1 MRYSKIIHI
10 IIVCLLIPT
19 ISLATKRALIIGI
32 ADYPIN
38 SGWIPLSSGNDIILL
53 KKTFADIGNI
63 HSVINNQATKRGI
76 VKNLN
81 TLIEE
86 TQAGDTILI
95 HFSGH
100 GQQMLTSDSSEED
113 RLDEAF
119 IPYDAL
125 KTKTHV
131 YTGQNHLTDNEL
143 STYVN
148 EIRKKAGVN
157 GMVIVSI
164 DACHS
169 GNMDRNT
176 NETTEKKY
184 VVRGTDET
192 FGVANAEVNDSLLA
206 YSRDDTTRIEK
217 NNIADVLYLSACGQH
232 ELNREITVDGLNYG
246 SLSYCISR
254 AYRKNGINDISTFI
268 HDVMA
273 TMKTEMP
280 FQTPKIRT
288 SLALHLD
295 TDSLETPQISSTS
308 NEIADDS
315 NLRILILI
323 VLSVLVICA
332 LWKLMEKK

>member
-38 SGWIPLSSGNDIILL
+38 SGWIHLSSGNDIILL
-53 KKTFADIGNI
+53 KKTLADIGNI
-63 HSVINNQATKRGI
+63 HSVFNKEATKRGI
-76 VKNLN
+76 LKNLN
-81 TLIEE
+81 SLIEE
-86 TQAGDTILI
+86 TQVGDTILI

-125 KTKTHV
+125 RIKTHV
-131 YTGQNHLTDNEL
+131 YIGQNHLTDNEL

-148 EIRKKAGVN
+148 ELRKKAGIH

-192 FGVANAEVNDSLLA
+192 FGVAKNEISDSLLA

-232 ELNREITVDGLNYG
+232 ELNREITVEGVNYG
-246 SLSYCISR
+246 SLSYCISN
-254 AYRKNGINDISTFI
+254 AYRENGINDISTFVNA
-268 HDVMA
+268 VMA
-273 TMKTEMP
+273 TMKIEMP

-295 TDSLETPQISSTS
+295 TDSLETPQLSSNS
-308 NEIADDS
+308 DEVADNR
-315 NLRILILI
+315 NLLILILI
-323 VLSVLVICA
+323 VVSVLVICA
-332 LWKLMEKK
+332 LWKLMGKR

>member
-1 MRYSKIIHI
+1 M
-10 IIVCLLIPT
+10 LIPT

-176 NETTEKKY
+176 NETTEKKN

-332 LWKLMEKK
+332 LWKLMGKK

>member
-38 SGWIPLSSGNDIILL
+38 SGWISLSSVNDIILL
-53 KKTFADIGNI
+53 KKTFADIGII
-63 HSVINNQATKRGI
+63 HSVINKEATKRGI

>member
-100 GQQMLTSDSSEED
+100 GQQMLTSDSSEAD

-176 NETTEKKY
+176 NETTEKKH

-332 LWKLMEKK
+332 LWKLMGKK

>member
-1 MRYSKIIHI
+1 M
-10 IIVCLLIPT
+10 LIPT

-164 DACHS
+164 L
-169 GNMDRNT
+169 
-176 NETTEKKY
+176 
-184 VVRGTDET
+184 
-192 FGVANAEVNDSLLA
+192 SL
-206 YSRDDTTRIEK
+206 
-217 NNIADVLYLSACGQH
+217 
-232 ELNREITVDGLNYG
+232 
-246 SLSYCISR
+246 
-254 AYRKNGINDISTFI
+254 I
-268 HDVMA
+268 H
-273 TMKTEMP
+273 
-280 FQTPKIRT
+280 I
-288 SLALHLD
+288 
-295 TDSLETPQISSTS
+295 
-308 NEIADDS
+308 
-315 NLRILILI
+315 
-323 VLSVLVICA
+323 
-332 LWKLMEKK
+332 

>member
-176 NETTEKKY
+176 NETTEKKN

-232 ELNREITVDGLNYG
+232 ELNREITVDGLKYG

-332 LWKLMEKK
+332 LWKLMGKK

>member
-53 KKTFADIGNI
+53 KKSFADIGNI

-176 NETTEKKY
+176 NETTEKKF

-192 FGVANAEVNDSLLA
+192 FGVAKAEVNDSLLA

-232 ELNREITVDGLNYG
+232 ELNREITVDGVNYG

-254 AYRKNGINDISTFI
+254 EYRKNGINDISTFI

-332 LWKLMEKK
+332 LWKLMGKK

>member
-19 ISLATKRALIIGI
+19 ISFATKRALIIGI

-38 SGWIPLSSGNDIILL
+38 SGWISLSSVNDIILL
-53 KKTFADIGNI
+53 KKTFADIGII
-63 HSVINNQATKRGI
+63 HSVINKEATKRGI

-176 NETTEKKY
+176 NETTEKKF

-192 FGVANAEVNDSLLA
+192 FGVAKAEVNDSLLA

-332 LWKLMEKK
+332 LWKLMGKK